1 MWDKI
6 GAIVAALITALG
18 GYYMYDRKTTNDRLT
33 KAEQELALLKID
45 VKVIEVK
52 FTELKSDTEEIKE
65 SQRAII
71 ALLTT
76 SATKRKR

>member
-1 MWDKI
+1 MEALWDKI

-71 ALLTT
+71 GLL
-76 SATKRKR
+76 TKRKR

>member
-33 KAEQELALLKID
+33 KAEQELALLKTD